1 MFFNV
6 VYGLLLIALSPL
18 LIVSAIRHGKYR
30 QGWRQKL
37 LGHVEVPTANGPR
50 FWFHAVSVGEIN
62 LLQGL
67 IKQLLIEVPS
77 ADIIVSTTTSTGFA
91 LAQKRFPPERVIY
104 CPLDFTW
111 AVRKAL
117 TAIRPDCIVL
127 AELEV
132 WPNWIRA
139 ATKDEVPVV
148 VVNGRLSDRSFR
160 GYQRLDFWL
169 RPTFQRLRLV
179 AAQTPTYAYRF
190 QQLGTPSDA
199 VHVTGSTKFDDAP
212 LSRDSHVIREFRT
225 LVGLPAVAQG
235 DSSTETLQSEE
246 LQVFIAGSTQSGEE
260 AIVLDVYRRLSAKY
274 PKLRLMIVPR
284 HAERFEEV
292 AQLITTSGFACRRR
306 SQLQVPRPSW
316 PSEDVVLVDTIGELR
331 SWWGLADIAF
341 VGGSLGSRGGQ
352 NMLEPAGYGAAVC
365 FGPNTQNFRDI
376 VSELTKHQ
384 GAVVVADAN
393 ELEAFVDKMIQFPQQ
408 GVRLGEAAQKVIA
421 SHQGATRRTI
431 RLLTQLVSQHVPATY
446 SDHNHSQ

>member
-6 VYGLLLIALSPL
+6 VYGLLLIALAPFL
-18 LIVSAIRHGKYR
+18 VVSAIRHGKYR

-37 LGHVEVPTANGPR
+37 RGQVKVPAATGPR

-67 IKQLLIEVPS
+67 VKQLLSEVPS
-77 ADIIVSTTTSTGFA
+77 ADIIVSTTTSTGYA

-111 AVRKAL
+111 AVRNAL
-117 TAIRPDCIVL
+117 AAIRPDCIVL

-132 WPNWIRA
+132 WPNWIKE
-139 ATKDEVPVV
+139 ATKNAIPVV

-179 AAQTPTYAYRF
+179 AAQTQTYAYRF
-190 QQLGTPSDA
+190 QQLGTPGEA

-212 LSRDSHVIREFRT
+212 LSRDSHLIREYRA
-225 LVGLPAVAQG
+225 LVGLPPVA
-235 DSSTETLQSEE
+235 TNATTRENTPAEE
-246 LQVFIAGSTQSGEE
+246 LRIFIAGSTQLGEE
-260 AIVLDVYRRLSAKY
+260 SLVLDVFRKLSAKY
-274 PKLRLMIVPR
+274 PQLRLIIVPR

-292 AQLITTSGFACRRR
+292 AQLIAAKGFTCRRR
-306 SQLQVPRPSW
+306 SQLQEPSPSW
-316 PSEDVVLVDTIGELR
+316 PFDHVVLVDTIGELR
-331 SWWGLADIAF
+331 SWWGLADVAF

-393 ELEAFVDKMIQFPQQ
+393 ELEAFVEKMIQYPHQ
-408 GVRLGEAAQKVIA
+408 GLRLGESARKVIA
-421 SHQGATRRTI
+421 SHQGATQRTI
-431 RLLTQLVSQHVPATY
+431 RLLTQLVPQPAAATH
-446 SDHNHSQ
+446 SDDNHPQ